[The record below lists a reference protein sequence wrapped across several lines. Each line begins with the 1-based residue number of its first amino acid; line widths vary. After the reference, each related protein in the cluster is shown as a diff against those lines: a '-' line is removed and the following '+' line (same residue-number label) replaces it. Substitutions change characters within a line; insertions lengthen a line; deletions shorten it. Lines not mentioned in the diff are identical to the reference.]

1 VGTND
6 ILRQNHTAPSMPFSI
21 DGTILRF
28 PVGDTGTIR
37 QDQLA
42 RDMTD
47 GGRHA
52 VIADLRVER
61 EGHPDIQGR
70 LRFTSEAFLRL
81 PGNDEAEKSAA
92 VGRRL
97 IGWVAANDLLDGFFL
112 RIDASDDGVQIFDTS
127 R

>member
-1 VGTND
+1 
-6 ILRQNHTAPSMPFSI
+6 MPFSI

-28 PVGDTGTIR
+28 PSGDTGTIR
-37 QDQLA
+37 QDQLT
-42 RDMTD
+42 RDTSD

-52 VIADLRVER
+52 VIADLRIER
-61 EGHPDIQGR
+61 KGRPDVQGR

-81 PGNDEAEKSAA
+81 PGNDDPEKSAA

-97 IGWVAANDLLDGFFL
+97 IGWVAANGLHDGFFL
-112 RIDASDDGVQIFDTS
+112 RIDADDDGVQIADTS